1 MPKNQINTKGVSRR
15 NIINNFHISY
25 TVKKIEFTL
34 KESIQFH
41 KIEFILNVSF
51 EETLSTIFI
60 LVTYQKN

>member
-1 MPKNQINTKGVSRR
+1 MK
-15 NIINNFHISY
+15 
-25 TVKKIEFTL
+25 KKIEFIL

-60 LVTYQKN
+60 LVTYQKIKFILKVSLEEKPLNINLIL